1 MMEQVITLH
10 RPGANAKPFAPLIPG
25 HNKVE
30 LQLFTTLNCNL
41 KCSYCSA
48 AVGDVLHSQGH
59 VDYSLDELD
68 HFIETHLKDY
78 QVYVTFYG
86 GEPVMNR
93 EFMQEVMR
101 RHPQFRYQLQTNGTL
116 IDNLPESVLNKLANV
131 LISVDGG
138 EHITDHFRGRGVYR
152 QVVKNLGKVRESLGG
167 SATARM
173 TWSSPDTTFE
183 EIDSLLGQF
192 DYLYWQFMQAEGGY
206 DADGMDKKKTVLR
219 QLVARFFERH
229 DTLYPVIPLMG
240 IVRNK
245 VRPDILEREHGGY
258 SQCRVSTH
266 IINVLPDGRIFPCPD
281 MAWAPELQQGDLRD
295 NWLTQSPLQPRPGF
309 PCDDCSAFGFCRYN
323 CMKNLYRGYVHGDN
337 DYRVKVVEPIC
348 ELVRFLGEE
357 IDRYDPAGWYAQAS
371 ASVRQQIESCP
382 VYEFVEIMP

>member
-1 MMEQVITLH
+1 MEQVITLH
-10 RPGANAKPFAPLIPG
+10 RPASRGEKFAPGIPG

-59 VDYSLDELD
+59 VEYTPKELD
-68 HFIETHLKDY
+68 RFIDTHLKDY
-78 QVYVTFYG
+78 EVYVTFYG

-93 EFMQEVMR
+93 GFIEEIMQ
-101 RHPQFRYQLQTNGTL
+101 RHPQFRFQLQTNGTL
-116 IDNLPESVLNKLANV
+116 IDNLPPTVLNKLSNV

-138 EHITDHFRGRGVYR
+138 EAITDHFRGRGVYR
-152 QVVKNLGKVRESLGG
+152 QVVKNLGRVHPHLGG
-167 SATARM
+167 STTARM

-183 EIDSLLGQF
+183 EIDSLLEHF

-206 DADGMDKKKTVLR
+206 DSAGMEKKKAVLR
-219 QLVARFFERH
+219 QLVARFFASTEI
-229 DTLYPVIPLMG
+229 LYPVIPLMG

-245 VRPDILEREHGGY
+245 VRPDILEREHGGF
-258 SQCRVSTH
+258 SQCRVSSH

-281 MAWAPELQQGDLRD
+281 MAWAPELQQGDLRE
-295 NWLTQSPLQPRPGF
+295 NWLTQSPLQPRPEM
-309 PCDDCSAFGFCRYN
+309 PCHDCSAFGFCRYN
-323 CMKNLYRGYVHGDN
+323 CMKNLYRGYIHGDN
-337 DYRVKVVEPIC
+337 DYRVNVVEPIC

-357 IDRYDPAGWYAQAS
+357 IDRHHPAEWYAQAS
-371 ASVRQQIESCP
+371 ATVREQIENCP
-382 VYEFVEIMP
+382 VYEYVEIMP